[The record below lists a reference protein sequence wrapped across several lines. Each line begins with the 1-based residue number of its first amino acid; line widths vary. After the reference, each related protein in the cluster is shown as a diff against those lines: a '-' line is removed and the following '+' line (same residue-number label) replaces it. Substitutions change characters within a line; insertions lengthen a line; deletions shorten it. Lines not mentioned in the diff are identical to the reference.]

1 VAGQTRNERVVN
13 LRVQDE
19 KRVAD
24 GECREREIR
33 GVSNFLGSANIG
45 GTSVAVFVSI

>member
-19 KRVAD
+19 KRVD

-33 GVSNFLGSANIG
+33 GVSNFVGSANIG